1 MNSLIRN
8 SKEVRKTIDFTGVQN
23 GLMHPSDIDAVLEFD
38 NDILILME
46 VKKQGIEIPVGQ
58 KLLLE
63 RISQSWH
70 TPRSVVLKVEY
81 LNIFKDD
88 EDVPLDQCYVTEF
101 YFNKKWRDTKK
112 PVNLVMA
119 LNVLGKKWKNE
130 NSSKFIIP
138 YIGSL

>member
-130 NSSKFIIP
+130 KCKF
-138 YIGSL
+138 

>member
-1 MNSLIRN
+1 MASLIRN

-63 RISQSWH
+63 RLSQSWH

-81 LNIFKDD
+81 LNI
-88 EDVPLDQCYVTEF
+88 
-101 YFNKKWRDTKK
+101 
-112 PVNLVMA
+112 
-119 LNVLGKKWKNE
+119 VLI
-130 NSSKFIIP
+130 S
-138 YIGSL
+138 

>member
-1 MNSLIRN
+1 
-8 SKEVRKTIDFTGVQN
+8 
-23 GLMHPSDIDAVLEFD
+23 MHPSDIDAVLEFD

-88 EDVPLDQCYVTEF
+88 EDVENRVEQDSVNTDVST
-101 YFNKKWRDTKK
+101 DT
-112 PVNLVMA
+112 
-119 LNVLGKKWKNE
+119 GYD
-130 NSSKFIIP
+130 FD
-138 YIGSL
+138 GDG

>member
-101 YFNKKWRDTKK
+101 YFNNKWRDTKK

-130 NSSKFIIP
+130 KCKF
-138 YIGSL
+138 

>member
-1 MNSLIRN
+1 MASLIRN

-63 RISQSWH
+63 RLSQSWH

-88 EDVPLDQCYVTEF
+88 EDIPLDQCYVTEF
-101 YFNKKWRDTKK
+101 YFNNIWREAKK
-112 PVNLVMA
+112 PVNFVMS
-119 LNVLGKKWKNE
+119 LNILGKKWNNE
-130 NSSKFIIP
+130 KCRF
-138 YIGSL
+138 

>member
-1 MNSLIRN
+1 LNSLIRN

-101 YFNKKWRDTKK
+101 YFNNKWRDTKK

-130 NSSKFIIP
+130 KCKF
-138 YIGSL
+138 

>member
-1 MNSLIRN
+1 MLKYIYLKSLIRN

-63 RISQSWH
+63 RLSQSWH
-70 TPRSVVLKVEY
+70 TSRSVVLKVEY

-88 EDVPLDQCYVTEF
+88 EDIPLDQCYVTEF
-101 YFNKKWRDTKK
+101 YFNKVWREAKK

-119 LNVLGKKWKNE
+119 LNILGKKWKNE
-130 NSSKFIIP
+130 KCRF
-138 YIGSL
+138 